1 MISHTLT
8 GMRASLK
15 ESQLHYTI
23 QGLIKGMLF
32 TMAVC
37 TPVCIVAVVVK
48 LWT

>member
-15 ESQLHYTI
+15 ESQLHHTI
-23 QGLIKGMLF
+23 HGLIKGMLF
-32 TMAVC
+32 TMAVY
-37 TPVCIVAVVVK
+37 TPVCIVTVTVM